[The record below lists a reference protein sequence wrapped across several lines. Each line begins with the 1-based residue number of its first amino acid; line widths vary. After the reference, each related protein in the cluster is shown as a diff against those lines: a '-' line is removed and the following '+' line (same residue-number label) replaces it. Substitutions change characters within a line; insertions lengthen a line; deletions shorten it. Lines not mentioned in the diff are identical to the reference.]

1 MRWSKILLPTLKEVP
16 ADAEA
21 ISHILMIRAG
31 LIRKLT
37 AGVYCYLPFGLR
49 VLAKIEKIIRE
60 EMNSE
65 GAQEL
70 LLPAIQPCELW
81 QKSGRFEALGEDMIT
96 FTDRHKKLN
105 VLGPTH
111 EEVITALV
119 KNEVNSYRQMPLI
132 LYQIQT
138 KFRDEARPRY
148 GVMRSREF
156 IMKDAYS
163 FDRDQPGLDV
173 SYDKMYDAYCRIFKR
188 CGLEFI
194 PVEADT
200 GIMGGDTSHEFMVL
214 AGSGE
219 DKIACC
225 KKCEYAASLD
235 KAECPEPDHGQR
247 TIDHSKKPEYLKDV
261 STPGV
266 SSVEDVAAFL
276 KASSDKLL
284 KTIIYV
290 NADKPVAVLVRGGHE
305 VNEAK
310 LIRVL
315 KSNNLEM
322 ASAEVIKKTTNAPVG
337 FSGPVGLTGIEI
349 IADYSLKGSRGLIA
363 GANKADTHI
372 IDIDMKRDVQV
383 TRWADIRS
391 IKENDLCP
399 RCNLAGINIQQ
410 AIEVGHVFKL
420 GTKYTQSLGATYL
433 DVQGKA
439 NQIIMGCYGIGVTRI
454 IAAYLEQNHDDCG
467 IIWPWAISPFQVI
480 IMPLNTDNKEIM
492 QKAENIYKLFIDEN
506 IEVLFDDRDIR
517 AGMKFKDAD
526 LIGIPIQIIIGE
538 KNLAQGIIE
547 IKLRKTGQREK
558 IKSGE
563 VVPKVLKLIDD
574 LQAYPEPEG
583 I

>member
-16 ADAEA
+16 TDAEA

-37 AGVYCYLPFGLR
+37 SGVYSYLPFGLR
-49 VLAKIEKIIRE
+49 VLAKIENIIRE
-60 EMNSE
+60 EMDSK

-163 FDRDQPGLDV
+163 FDRDTQGLDV
-173 SYDKMYDAYCRIFKR
+173 SYDKMYEAYCSIFKR
-188 CGLEFI
+188 CGLKFI

-214 AGSGE
+214 AQSGE

-225 KKCEYAASLD
+225 KKCGYAASLD
-235 KAECPEPDHGQR
+235 KAECLQQVESNKSKVESEKQEP
-247 TIDHSKKPEYLKDV
+247 LKDV

-276 KASSDKLL
+276 KVGADKLL

-290 NADKPVAVLVRGGHE
+290 NADKPVAVLVRGDHE

-310 LIRVL
+310 LARVL
-315 KSNNLEM
+315 KSNQLEM
-322 ASAEVIKKTTNAPVG
+322 ASAEVIKKATNGPVG

-349 IADYSLKGSRGLIA
+349 IADYSLKGAKGLIG
-363 GANKADTHI
+363 GANKADTHTLH
-372 IDIDMKRDVQV
+372 IDIERDVQV
-383 TRWADIRS
+383 KQWADIRS
-391 IKENDLCP
+391 ITEDDLCP
-399 RCNLAGINIQQ
+399 RCNSEGIDIQQ

-433 DVQGKA
+433 DVQGQA

-454 IAAYLEQNHDDCG
+454 IAAYLEQNYDDFG
-467 IIWPWAISPFQVI
+467 IIWSKQISPFQVL
-480 IMPLNTDNKEIM
+480 IMPLNMDNKEII
-492 QKAENIYKLFIDEN
+492 KEAEDIYCELNAKN

-526 LIGIPIQIIIGE
+526 LIGIPLQIIIGE
-538 KNLAQGIIE
+538 KNLGQGVIE
-547 IKLRKTGQREK
+547 IKLRKTGQRLK

-563 VVPKVLKLIDD
+563 VVPEVLKLIDN
-574 LQAYPEPEG
+574 LE
-583 I
+583 

>member
-1 MRWSKILLPTLKEVP
+1 MNPVSTLKEIP
-16 ADAEA
+16 TDAEA

-37 AGVYCYLPFGLR
+37 SGVYLYLPFGLR
-49 VLAKIEKIIRE
+49 VLAKIEKIIKE
-60 EMNSE
+60 EMNSK

-81 QKSGRFEALGEDMIT
+81 QSSGRFEVLGEDMIK

-111 EEVITALV
+111 EEVITSLV
-119 KNEVNSYRQMPLI
+119 KNEVSSYRQLPLI
-132 LYQIQT
+132 LYQVQT
-138 KFRDEARPRY
+138 KFRDEARPRF

-163 FDRDQPGLDV
+163 FDRDQPGLDI

-214 AGSGE
+214 ADSGE
-219 DKIACC
+219 DKIARCS
-225 KKCEYAASLD
+225 KCEYAASLD
-235 KAECPEPDHGQR
+235 KAECLKPDHGPQ
-247 TIDHSKKPEYLKDV
+247 TIDHSKKAKALKDV

-276 KASSDKLL
+276 KVTSDKLL

-290 NADKPVAVLVRGGHE
+290 NGDKPVAVLVRGDHE
-305 VNEAK
+305 VNVAK
-310 LIRVL
+310 LTRVL

-322 ASAEVIKKTTNAPVG
+322 AGDEVIKKITNAPVG
-337 FSGPVGLTGIEI
+337 FSGPIGLAAIDI
-349 IADYSLKGSRGLIA
+349 IADYSLKGASGLIA
-363 GANKADTHI
+363 GANKTDMHTL
-372 IDIDMKRDVQV
+372 DINIETDVHV
-383 TRWADIRS
+383 TQWADIRS
-391 IKENDLCP
+391 IAQDDLCP
-399 RCNLAGINIQQ
+399 RCKTGAINIQQ

-439 NQIIMGCYGIGVTRI
+439 NLIIMGCYGIGVTRI
-454 IAAYLEQNHDDCG
+454 IAAFLERNYDDSG
-467 IIWPWAISPFQVI
+467 IIWSKTISPFQVL

-492 QKAENIYKLFIDEN
+492 KEAENFYNLLSDKKL
-506 IEVLFDDRDIR
+506 EVLFDDRDIR

-538 KNLAQGIIE
+538 KNLAQGVVE
-547 IKLRKTGQREK
+547 IKLRKTGQRLK
-558 IKSGE
+558 VSSGE
-563 VVPKVLKLIDD
+563 IVPQVIKLLDD
-574 LQAYPEPEG
+574 LQ
-583 I
+583 

>member
-37 AGVYCYLPFGLR
+37 SGVYSYLPFGLR
-49 VLAKIEKIIRE
+49 VLAKIERIIKE
-60 EMNSE
+60 EMNAK

-132 LYQIQT
+132 LYQVQT
-138 KFRDEARPRY
+138 KFRDEARPRF

-163 FDRDQPGLDV
+163 FDCDMQGLDL
-173 SYDKMYDAYCRIFKR
+173 SYEKMYDAYCRIFKR
-188 CGLEFI
+188 CGLKFI

-200 GIMGGDTSHEFMVL
+200 GIMGGDASHEFMVL
-214 AGSGE
+214 ADNGE
-219 DKIACC
+219 DKIA
-225 KKCEYAASLD
+225 KCRICDYAASLD
-235 KAECPEPDHGQR
+235 KAECLEQDPRPKSQKEGNGP
-247 TIDHSKKPEYLKDV
+247 KEV

-266 SSVEDVAAFL
+266 SSVEDVAGFL
-276 KASSDKLL
+276 KVNIKQLV
-284 KTIIYV
+284 KTIIYL
-290 NADKPVAVLVRGGHE
+290 ADEKPVAVLVRGDHE

-310 LIRVL
+310 LARIL
-315 KSNNLEM
+315 KSSHLEM
-322 ASAEVIKKTTNAPVG
+322 AGAKVIEKVTKGPLG
-337 FSGPVGLTGIEI
+337 FSGPVSLTDVDLIGDCSLQGAREI
-349 IADYSLKGSRGLIA
+349 IV
-363 GANKADTHI
+363 GANKADAHLVDV
-372 IDIDMKRDVQV
+372 DIDRDVKVSQ
-383 TRWADIRS
+383 WADIRN
-391 IKENDLCP
+391 ITQEDKCP
-399 RCNLAGINIQQ
+399 RCGQDIEIQQ

-420 GTKYTQSLGATYL
+420 GTKYTKSLGATYL

-454 IAAYLEQNHDDCG
+454 IAAYLEQNYDDFG
-467 IIWPWAISPFQVI
+467 IIWSKEISPFQVL
-480 IMPLNTDNKEIM
+480 IMPLNTDDAQIMKE
-492 QKAENIYKLFIDEN
+492 AENIYNGLTEQN

-526 LIGIPIQIIIGE
+526 LIGIPMQIIIGA
-538 KNLAQGIIE
+538 KNLAQDIIE
-547 IKLRKTGQREK
+547 IKLRKTGQRLK
-558 IKSGE
+558 VKSEE
-563 VVPKVLKLIDD
+563 VLSEAVKLIDD
-574 LQAYPEPEG
+574 WQ
-583 I
+583 

>member
-16 ADAEA
+16 TDAEA

-37 AGVYCYLPFGLR
+37 SGVYSYLPFGLR
-49 VLAKIEKIIRE
+49 VLAKIEKIIKE
-60 EMNSE
+60 EMNAK

-148 GVMRSREF
+148 GVIRSREF

-163 FDRDQPGLDV
+163 FDRDQPGLDI

-188 CGLEFI
+188 CGLKFI

-214 AGSGE
+214 AERGE

-225 KKCEYAASLD
+225 MKCEYAASLD
-235 KAECPEPDHGQR
+235 KAECLKPDHRPQ
-247 TIDHSKKPEYLKDV
+247 TIAHSNKAKALKEV

-276 KASSDKLL
+276 KISSDRLL
-284 KTIIYV
+284 KTIIYI
-290 NADKPVAVLVRGGHE
+290 NADKPIAVLVRGDQE

-310 LIRVL
+310 LTRVL
-315 KSNNLEM
+315 KSKHLEM
-322 ASAEVIKKTTNAPVG
+322 ASAEVIKKATNGPVG
-337 FSGPVGLTGIEI
+337 FSGPIGLTGIEI
-349 IADYSLKGSRGLIA
+349 IADYSLKGASGLIA
-363 GANKADTHI
+363 GANKADMHT
-372 IDIDMKRDVQV
+372 IDIDIKRDVRV
-383 TRWADIRS
+383 TQWADIRN
-391 IKENDLCP
+391 ITKDDLCP
-399 RCNLAGINIQQ
+399 RCDSEGINIQQ
-410 AIEVGHVFKL
+410 AIEIGHVFKL

-454 IAAYLEQNHDDCG
+454 IAAYLEQNHDDFG
-467 IIWPWAISPFQVI
+467 IIWSKTISPFQVL

-492 QKAENIYKLFIDEN
+492 KEAENIHRMLTDKN

-526 LIGIPIQIIIGE
+526 LIGIPMQIIIGE

-547 IKLRKTGQREK
+547 IKLRKTGQRVK

-563 VVPKVLKLIDD
+563 AVLEALKLIDA
-574 LQAYPEPEG
+574 LE
-583 I
+583 